1 MILKSIDHSF
11 QYVERQPKY
20 STNFHIFI
28 VQIMDNSL
36 LKYSIYSKLLIKHI
50 LVTLLINFNQ
60 IIRKSNECNYD
71 MICIQIKTLF

>member
-50 LVTLLINFNQ
+50 LVTLLNQ

-71 MICIQIKTLF
+71 ICIQIKTLF

>member
-1 MILKSIDHSF
+1 
-11 QYVERQPKY
+11 
-20 STNFHIFI
+20 
-28 VQIMDNSL
+28 MDNSL

-71 MICIQIKTLF
+71 ICIQIKTLF